1 MKIFSQIQENFLQLI
16 TSKFSRQVATLAT
29 GTSIA
34 QIITIATSPIITRL
48 FSPESLGVSALF
60 ISIIGPLAIISTLSY
75 PTAIVLPR
83 NQSQAVKLILLSIYL
98 AVVFTFVLIILWLMS
113 EQKISEI
120 FDMNAI
126 QSYAY
131 LAPLAI
137 LGTSISGIIS
147 QWLIRNKSFLLISKI
162 AIITAII
169 TSAIKIIVGYYYPD
183 PIVLIYSAIIS
194 YYISLF
200 FIKFIQPDEF
210 IEIKFFN
217 FSKRKFLQLYK
228 TAIKY
233 SDFLIYRTPQTLLNY
248 LNHSIS
254 IFMLTL
260 LFGLDSAGYYSLA
273 FAVLSVPITV
283 ISGSVYQAIYPKIN
297 SVFLDGQSIYPYLIK
312 SILWLSVFGLV
323 PTVTLIFFGKEIFTF
338 IFGDEWEKT
347 GIYVQ
352 FMSIALFFYYIGR
365 PIFAAIPVLKLQ
377 RDLLFWEVCD
387 LILRSA
393 LFYFAYKYNY
403 NDVFVISLLSILSA
417 INIIALMIYVLIKC
431 RNQRLI
437 H

>member
-417 INIIALMIYVLIKC
+417 INILALMIYVLIKC

>member
-1 MKIFSQIQENFLQLI
+1 MKIFSQIQESFLQLI

-29 GTSIA
+29 GTSIS

-98 AVVFTFVLIILWLMS
+98 AVVFTFILIILWLIFD
-113 EQKISEI
+113 QKISEI
-120 FDMNAI
+120 FDINAI

-183 PIVLIYSAIIS
+183 PIVLIYSAIIG
-194 YYISLF
+194 YYIILF
-200 FIKFIQPDEF
+200 YIKFIQTDEF
-210 IEIKFFN
+210 IEIKFLN
-217 FSKRKFLQLYK
+217 FSKKNFLQLYK
-228 TAIKY
+228 IAIKY
-233 SDFLIYRTPQTLLNY
+233 LDFLIYRTPQTLLNY
-248 LNHSIS
+248 MNHSIS

-260 LFGLDSAGYYSLA
+260 LFGLESAGYYSLA
-273 FAVLSVPITV
+273 FAVAVPITV

-297 SVFLDGQSIYPYLIK
+297 IFLEGQIVYPYLIK
-312 SILWLSVFGLV
+312 SILWLSVFGLL
-323 PTVTLIFFGKEIFTF
+323 PTVTLIFLVK
-338 IFGDEWEKT
+338 K
-347 GIYVQ
+347 YLL
-352 FMSIALFFYYIGR
+352 LFFMMG
-365 PIFAAIPVLKLQ
+365 KQ
-377 RDLLFWEVCD
+377 
-387 LILRSA
+387 
-393 LFYFAYKYNY
+393 AYM
-403 NDVFVISLLSILSA
+403 FSL
-417 INIIALMIYVLIKC
+417 C
-431 RNQRLI
+431 P
-437 H
+437 

>member
-1 MKIFSQIQENFLQLI
+1 M
-16 TSKFSRQVATLAT
+16 
-29 GTSIA
+29 
-34 QIITIATSPIITRL
+34 
-48 FSPESLGVSALF
+48 
-60 ISIIGPLAIISTLSY
+60 
-75 PTAIVLPR
+75 
-83 NQSQAVKLILLSIYL
+83 SIYL
-98 AVVFTFVLIILWLMS
+98 AVVFTFILIILWLIFD
-113 EQKISEI
+113 QKISEI
-120 FDMNAI
+120 FDINAI

-147 QWLIRNKSFLLISKI
+147 QWLIRKIFLLISKI

-183 PIVLIYSAIIS
+183 PIVLIYSAIIG

-200 FIKFIQPDEF
+200 YIKFIQTDEF
-210 IEIKFFN
+210 IEIKFLN
-217 FSKRKFLQLYK
+217 FSKKNFLQLYK
-228 TAIKY
+228 IAIKY
-233 SDFLIYRTPQTLLNY
+233 LDFLIYRTPQTLLNY
-248 LNHSIS
+248 MNHSIS

-260 LFGLDSAGYYSLA
+260 LFGLESAGYYSLA

-297 SVFLDGQSIYPYLIK
+297 NIFLEGQIVYPYLIK
-312 SILWLSVFGLV
+312 SILWLSVFGLL

-352 FMSIALFFYYIGR
+352 FMSIALFFYYIVR

-377 RDLLFWEVCD
+377 RDLLVWEVCD
-387 LILRSA
+387 LILRS
-393 LFYFAYKYNY
+393 LIFYFAYKYNF
-403 NDVFVISLLSILSA
+403 NDLFVISLLSIITS
-417 INIIALMIYVLIKC
+417 INILALMLYVLIKSKKL
-431 RNQRLI
+431 LI
-437 H
+437 NN

>member
-1 MKIFSQIQENFLQLI
+1 MVCI
-16 TSKFSRQVATLAT
+16 
-29 GTSIA
+29 
-34 QIITIATSPIITRL
+34 
-48 FSPESLGVSALF
+48 
-60 ISIIGPLAIISTLSY
+60 
-75 PTAIVLPR
+75 
-83 NQSQAVKLILLSIYL
+83 SQALL
-98 AVVFTFVLIILWLMS
+98 
-113 EQKISEI
+113 EI
-120 FDMNAI
+120 VD
-126 QSYAY
+126 
-131 LAPLAI
+131 
-137 LGTSISGIIS
+137 
-147 QWLIRNKSFLLISKI
+147 IREASLLIDSE
-162 AIITAII
+162 
-169 TSAIKIIVGYYYPD
+169 
-183 PIVLIYSAIIS
+183 LYSG
-194 YYISLF
+194 
-200 FIKFIQPDEF
+200 
-210 IEIKFFN
+210 
-217 FSKRKFLQLYK
+217 
-228 TAIKY
+228 
-233 SDFLIYRTPQTLLNY
+233 
-248 LNHSIS
+248 IS

-297 SVFLDGQSIYPYLIK
+297 SIFLDGQSIYPYLIK
-312 SILWLSVFGLV
+312 SIIWLSVFGLL

-417 INIIALMIYVLIKC
+417 INILALIIYVLIRC
-431 RNQRLI
+431 RN
-437 H
+437 

>member
-1 MKIFSQIQENFLQLI
+1 MKIFSQIQESFLQLI

-29 GTSIA
+29 GTSIS
-34 QIITIATSPIITRL
+34 QIITIATSQIITRL

-98 AVVFTFVLIILWLMS
+98 AVVFTFILIILWLIFD
-113 EQKISEI
+113 QKISEI
-120 FDMNAI
+120 FDINAI

-183 PIVLIYSAIIS
+183 PIVLIYSAIIG

-200 FIKFIQPDEF
+200 YIKFIQTDEF
-210 IEIKFFN
+210 IEIKFLN
-217 FSKRKFLQLYK
+217 FSKKNFLQLYK
-228 TAIKY
+228 IAIKY
-233 SDFLIYRTPQTLLNY
+233 LDFLIYRTPQTLLNY
-248 LNHSIS
+248 MNHSIS

-260 LFGLDSAGYYSLA
+260 LFGLESAGYYSLA

-297 SVFLDGQSIYPYLIK
+297 NIFLEGQIVYPYLIK
-312 SILWLSVFGLV
+312 SILWLSVFGLL

-352 FMSIALFFYYIGR
+352 FMSIALFFYYIVR

-377 RDLLFWEVCD
+377 RDLLVWEVCD
-387 LILRSA
+387 LILRS
-393 LFYFAYKYNY
+393 LIFYFAYKYNF
-403 NDVFVISLLSILSA
+403 NDLFVISLLSIITS
-417 INIIALMIYVLIKC
+417 INILALMLYVLIKSKKLSI
-431 RNQRLI
+431 NN
-437 H
+437 

>member
-1 MKIFSQIQENFLQLI
+1 MKIFSQIQESFLQLI

-29 GTSIA
+29 GTSIS

-98 AVVFTFVLIILWLMS
+98 AVVFTFILIILWLIFD
-113 EQKISEI
+113 QKISEI
-120 FDMNAI
+120 FDINAI

-183 PIVLIYSAIIS
+183 PIVLIYSAIIG

-200 FIKFIQPDEF
+200 YIKFIQTDEF
-210 IEIKFFN
+210 IEIKFLN
-217 FSKRKFLQLYK
+217 FSKKNFLQLYK
-228 TAIKY
+228 IAIKY
-233 SDFLIYRTPQTLLNY
+233 LDFLIYRTPQTLLNY
-248 LNHSIS
+248 MNHSIS

-260 LFGLDSAGYYSLA
+260 LFGLESAGYYSLA

-297 SVFLDGQSIYPYLIK
+297 NIFLEGQIVYPYLIK
-312 SILWLSVFGLV
+312 SILWLSVFGLL

-352 FMSIALFFYYIGR
+352 FMSIALFFYYIVR

-377 RDLLFWEVCD
+377 RDLLVWEVCD
-387 LILRSA
+387 LILRS
-393 LFYFAYKYNY
+393 LIFYFAYKYNF
-403 NDVFVISLLSILSA
+403 NDLFVISLLSIITS
-417 INIIALMIYVLIKC
+417 INILALMLYVLIKSKKLSI
-431 RNQRLI
+431 NN
-437 H
+437 

>member
-312 SILWLSVFGLV
+312 SILWLSVFGLL

-393 LFYFAYKYNY
+393 LFYLAYKYNY

-417 INIIALMIYVLIKC
+417 INILALMMYVLIKSK
-431 RNQRLI
+431 NQRFI
-437 H
+437 N

>member
-1 MKIFSQIQENFLQLI
+1 MKIFSQIQENLLQLI

-75 PTAIVLPR
+75 PIAIVLPR

-98 AVVFTFVLIILWLMS
+98 AVVFTFALIILWLIS

-120 FDMNAI
+120 FDTNSI

-137 LGTSISGIIS
+137 LGTSISGIIT

-183 PIVLIYSAIIS
+183 PIVLIYSAIIG

-200 FIKFIQPDEF
+200 YIKFIQPDEF

-217 FSKRKFLQLYK
+217 FSKKHFLQLYNIS
-228 TAIKY
+228 IKY
-233 SDFLIYRTPQTLLNY
+233 LDFLIYRTPQTLLNY
-248 LNHSIS
+248 MNHSIS

-260 LFGLDSAGYYSLA
+260 LFGLESAGYYSLA

-312 SILWLSVFGLV
+312 SILWLSVFGLL

-352 FMSIALFFYYIGR
+352 FMSVALFFYYIGR

-387 LILRSA
+387 LILRS
-393 LFYFAYKYNY
+393 LIFYFAYKYNF
-403 NDVFVISLLSILSA
+403 NDLFVISLLSIFTS
-417 INIIALMIYVLIKC
+417 INILALMLYVLIKSKK
-431 RNQRLI
+431 LSI
-437 H
+437 S

>member
-1 MKIFSQIQENFLQLI
+1 MAIF
-16 TSKFSRQVATLAT
+16 FS
-29 GTSIA
+29 

-98 AVVFTFVLIILWLMS
+98 AVVFTFILIILWLIFD
-113 EQKISEI
+113 QKISEI
-120 FDMNAI
+120 FDINAI

-183 PIVLIYSAIIS
+183 PIVLIYSAIIG

-200 FIKFIQPDEF
+200 YIKFIQTDEF
-210 IEIKFFN
+210 IEIKFLN
-217 FSKRKFLQLYK
+217 FSKKNFLQLYK
-228 TAIKY
+228 IAIKY
-233 SDFLIYRTPQTLLNY
+233 LDFLIYRTPQTLLNY
-248 LNHSIS
+248 MNHSIS

-260 LFGLDSAGYYSLA
+260 LFGLESAGYYSLA

-297 SVFLDGQSIYPYLIK
+297 NIFLEGQIVYPYLIK
-312 SILWLSVFGLV
+312 SILWLSVFGLL

-352 FMSIALFFYYIGR
+352 FMSIALFFYYIVR

-377 RDLLFWEVCD
+377 RDLLVWEVCD
-387 LILRSA
+387 LILRS
-393 LFYFAYKYNY
+393 LIFYFAYKYNF
-403 NDVFVISLLSILSA
+403 NDLFVISLLSIITS
-417 INIIALMIYVLIKC
+417 INILALMLYVLIKSKKLSI
-431 RNQRLI
+431 NN
-437 H
+437 